1 MNACDSTGAEE
12 KRVRIY
18 NQKNEDS
25 DAVFLV
31 KNYVLVEIL
40 VSYMYDMKPVA
51 FSHHEDNS
59 WETSSKWPVVY
70 QQQKKK
76 YSFWMGIVL

>member
-1 MNACDSTGAEE
+1 MKIQMQS
-12 KRVRIY
+12 
-18 NQKNEDS
+18 S
-25 DAVFLV
+25 LL

>member
-1 MNACDSTGAEE
+1 MKIQMQS
-12 KRVRIY
+12 
-18 NQKNEDS
+18 S
-25 DAVFLV
+25 LL

-40 VSYMYDMKPVA
+40 VSYIYDMKPVA

-70 QQQKKK
+70 QKKK
-76 YSFWMGIVL
+76 KK